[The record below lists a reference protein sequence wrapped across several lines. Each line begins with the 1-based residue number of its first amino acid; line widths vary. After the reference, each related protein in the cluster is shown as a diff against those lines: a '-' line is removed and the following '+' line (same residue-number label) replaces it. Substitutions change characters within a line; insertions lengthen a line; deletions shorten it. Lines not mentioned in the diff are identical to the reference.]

1 MNQILY
7 EENQTSKTDINKIK
21 IFFAIVL
28 IIFGVSLAGGGTWG
42 LVTKFNSGQKLIV
55 GTKPQVETNIFE
67 DDQILIKVTHDKA
80 IEKILYSWND
90 EADNIILGRGRSSL
104 EELIEMPVGENL
116 LNIRV
121 IDIAGEETSHIQTY
135 SLSSGVDIQK
145 PTIELSVVGSNIKI
159 IAQDETEISY
169 ITYRWNNEEEQTVNT
184 TDLTGMKIEVTVPI
198 IRGENS
204 LTVIAVDANNNTE
217 TKIEKFNA
225 VSRPTI
231 KVTQYA
237 NKLTITIEDEQ
248 GLEKVEYNLNGQ
260 NYRWTKREDDSS
272 EWTYW
277 TCEIE
282 IPEGDSKII
291 INAWNKA
298 GAQANEFRGRCNY
311 TP

>member
-7 EENQTSKTDINKIK
+7 EEEQTTKTDINKIK

-28 IIFGVSLAGGGTWG
+28 IVFGVLLVGSGTWG
-42 LVTKFNSGQKLIV
+42 LVTKFNSKPKLIM
-55 GTKPQVETNIFE
+55 GTKPQVETDIFE
-67 DDQILIKVTHDKA
+67 EGQVLIKVTHDKA

-90 EADNIILGRGRSSL
+90 EADNVILGRDRSNI
-104 EELIEMPVGENL
+104 EELIEMPVGENI

-121 IDIAGEETSHIQTY
+121 IDIVGEETSHIQTY
-135 SLSSGVDIQK
+135 SLSSGIDIQK
-145 PTIELSVVGSNIKI
+145 PTIELSVIGSNIKI

-169 ITYRWNNEEEQTVNT
+169 ITYRWNNDEEQTINT
-184 TDLTGMKIEVTVPI
+184 TDTSKMKIEETIPI

-217 TKIEKFNA
+217 TKIQKFNA
-225 VSRPTI
+225 VPRPTI
-231 KVTQYA
+231 KVSQYA
-237 NKLTITIEDEQ
+237 EKLTITIEDEQ

-260 NYRWTKREDDSS
+260 NYRWMKREDDSS
-272 EWTYW
+272 DWKYW
-277 TCEIE
+277 TCEVE

-291 INAWNKA
+291 INAWNNA
-298 GAQANEFRGRCNY
+298 GAQANEFRGQCNY

>member
-28 IIFGVSLAGGGTWG
+28 IIFGVSLAGSGTWG
-42 LVTKFNSGQKLIV
+42 LVTKFSNAQKLTV

-90 EADNIILGRGRSSL
+90 EADNVILGRGRSNL

-116 LNIRV
+116 LNIGV

-145 PTIELSVVGSNIKI
+145 PTIELSVIGSNIKI

-184 TDLTGMKIEVTVPI
+184 TDLNGMKIEVTVPI

-217 TKIEKFNA
+217 TKIQKFNA
-225 VSRPTI
+225 VPRPTI

-237 NKLTITIEDEQ
+237 DKLTITVKDEQ
-248 GLEKVEYNLNGQ
+248 GLDKVEYNLNGE
-260 NYRWTKREDDSS
+260 NFRWVSTTEDRT
-272 EWTYW
+272 EWVY
-277 TCEIE
+277 EQP

-298 GAQANEFRGRCNY
+298 GAQAEEFRGKCNY

>member
-28 IIFGVSLAGGGTWG
+28 IIFGVSLAGSGTWG
-42 LVTKFNSGQKLIV
+42 LVTKFSNAQKLTV

-90 EADNIILGRGRSSL
+90 EADNVILGRGRSNL

-145 PTIELSVVGSNIKI
+145 PTIELSVIGSNIKI

-184 TDLTGMKIEVTVPI
+184 TDLNGMKIEVTVPI

-217 TKIEKFNA
+217 TKIQKFNA
-225 VSRPTI
+225 VPRPTI

-237 NKLTITIEDEQ
+237 DKLTITVKDEQ
-248 GLEKVEYNLNGQ
+248 GLDKVEYNLNGE
-260 NYRWTKREDDSS
+260 NFRWVSTTEDRT
-272 EWTYW
+272 EWVY
-277 TCEIE
+277 EQP

-298 GAQANEFRGRCNY
+298 GAQAEEFRGKCNY